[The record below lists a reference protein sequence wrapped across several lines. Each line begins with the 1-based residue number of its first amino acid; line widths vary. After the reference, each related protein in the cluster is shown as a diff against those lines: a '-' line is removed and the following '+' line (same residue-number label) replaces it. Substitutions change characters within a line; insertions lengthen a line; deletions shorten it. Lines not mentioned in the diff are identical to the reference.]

1 MPMAHYRRNVYHII
15 VKLIPISFMS
25 NLGNETVNLA
35 NSEGACM
42 QVNGTQLAFC
52 PEMEKD
58 INECQEVYNKT
69 ITLSLGGSAY
79 TGGGFPTVDAAV
91 AAADNIWANFGPPC
105 ENSTSRLFGNASIDG
120 FDFDFE
126 SSVNNTVPFANR
138 LRSLMD
144 ASTMKTGRQYYLTS
158 APQCPYPDKNFG
170 PLLDG
175 SVRFDRVMV
184 QFYNNYC
191 GVDSFLP
198 GNETQTVFNFAQ
210 WDNWAKTVSS
220 NPDVKIM
227 LGIIGGD
234 IPPNKGFISGDQL
247 KSVISYA
254 KGFSSFGGVMV
265 WDMTVVYN
273 NTDVFKT
280 AVSALGRDAPHIEPV
295 AVASHPEIIESTR
308 QASMSSKNWP
318 KGEFCLVF
326 MLALLFVAV

>member
-1 MPMAHYRRNVYHII
+1 MVHYRKNAYQII

-25 NLGNETVNLA
+25 SFGNETVNLA
-35 NSEGACM
+35 NSEGACL
-42 QVNGTQLAFC
+42 QVNGTHLAFC

-58 INECQEVYNKT
+58 IIECQEVYNKT

-79 TGGGFPTVDAAV
+79 TGGEFSSVDVAI
-91 AAADNIWANFGPPC
+91 AAADKIWANFGPPC

-144 ASTMKTGRQYYLTS
+144 DSTKKTGRQYYLTS
-158 APQCPYPDKNFG
+158 APQCSYPDKNFG
-170 PLLDG
+170 PLLDS

-191 GVDSFLP
+191 GASSFLP
-198 GNETQTVFNFAQ
+198 GNETQTTFNFAQ

-227 LGIIGGD
+227 LGLIGGD
-234 IPPNKGFISGDQL
+234 LPPNTGFVSGDQL
-247 KSVISYA
+247 KSVINYA
-254 KGFSSFGGVMV
+254 KGFSSFGGVML

-280 AVSALGRDAPHIEPV
+280 AMSALGRDTPRIEPV
-295 AVASHPEIIESTR
+295 AIASQPEIIESSRKT
-308 QASMSSKNWP
+308 SMSSKNWQNS
-318 KGEFCLVF
+318 EFWLF
-326 MLALLFVAV
+326 FLFGLLFVAV